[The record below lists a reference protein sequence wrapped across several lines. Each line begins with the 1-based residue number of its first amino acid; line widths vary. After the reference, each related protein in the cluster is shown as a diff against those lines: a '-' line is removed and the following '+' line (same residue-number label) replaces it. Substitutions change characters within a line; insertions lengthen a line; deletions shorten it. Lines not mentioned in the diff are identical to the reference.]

1 MSSGTEKAWF
11 SVVCP
16 LFVPTSPSSPDSHAN
31 LRRNR
36 GWWPKLWESGT
47 APSELQW
54 PEAPACHLPCG
65 WCLSLR
71 IKCIFSQK
79 STVLGAIPLV
89 TYWLPRHL
97 QESLWT
103 HRSVEFGWDWLK
115 LSKIVKVGR
124 GMNWCR
130 HKQCTSK
137 NRICL
142 ENYSHLD
149 VSLTHRCMGIQIALV
164 KTFNK
169 TC

>member
-1 MSSGTEKAWF
+1 MVKAWF

-16 LFVPTSPSSPDSHAN
+16 LFIPTSPSSPTPTPISVGIGADGPSCGG
-31 LRRNR
+31 R
-36 GWWPKLWESGT
+36 GQPPPSRLQRPA
-47 APSELQW
+47 APT
-54 PEAPACHLPCG
+54 CRLPRG
-65 WCLSLR
+65 RCLSPR
-71 IKCIFSQK
+71 IKGIFSQK
-79 STVLGAIPLV
+79 GLGATPPV
-89 TYWLPRHL
+89 TYWLPRNL

-137 NRICL
+137 NICF

-149 VSLTHRCMGIQIALV
+149 VSHTQTCMGIQIALV